1 MNLMDWSKVGK
12 AVADAAPLLGGLLGG
27 PAGSAAGALIA
38 STLGT
43 ASDPDAVLKRIQQD
57 PEIMLKIKQ
66 LEQDE
71 RDSLRNWQTLTLQAE
86 LADVQSARQAHAGH
100 WMPSAITVC
109 LAIMA
114 CAMAAALIYLPIPA
128 TNRDLA
134 INYAGQIF
142 GLFGG
147 AVAYWI
153 GTSRSSR
160 DKDQLLLKS

>member
-1 MNLMDWSKVGK
+1 MDWSKVGK
-12 AVADAAPLLGGLLGG
+12 ALADSAPVIGSLLGG
-27 PAGSAAGALIA
+27 PVGGAAGALIA

-43 ASDPDAVLKRIQQD
+43 ANDPAAVLARIQSDPDTL
-57 PEIMLKIKQ
+57 LKIKQ

-86 LADVQSARQAHAGH
+86 LADLQSARQAHAGH

-114 CAMAAALIYLPIPA
+114 CAMASALIYLPIPE

-160 DKDQLLLKS
+160 DKDQLLLNR